1 MSDLPKRNP
10 DSIFNQIEDVLL
22 EAWDAGFAH
31 GYGDGTQPGRSQYP
45 TGEQITK
52 IRRSEAAHLWQA
64 ADDPAVVE
72 AVVLSG
78 MLFPERAS
86 EPEMKQQRALAAGW
100 ILRVLTALIG
110 PRPAE
115 QESTDDR

>member
-45 TGEQITK
+45 TGEQIAK
-52 IRRSEAAHLWQA
+52 IRRSEAAHLWREA
-64 ADDPAVVE
+64 MKPEVIAAMSKALWVADDKPGVGHGSDGYHME
-72 AVVLSG
+72 AEHHIRLVLN
-78 MLFPERAS
+78 
-86 EPEMKQQRALAAGW
+86 
-100 ILRVLTALIG
+100 LITG

-115 QESTDDR
+115 QENE